1 VTYWKPIVA
10 VVVIAVGFFAL
21 SVYVYFDQIGNPH
34 HNVIHEQSDFLSYSL
49 AMGPAVVNSKNEME
63 QTPLHIAV
71 IFRREEAMTKIL
83 SADADVNA
91 QDRTGM
97 TPLHIAAMY
106 GRASF
111 AKVLLEHG
119 AQLDLP
125 DNFGDTPLLTAAVFG
140 KPNVFQLLLDHGAR
154 ADVRNKDGLDARGLA
169 QKYQQA
175 DMIAYLDSVA
185 ASSTPQS

>member
-1 VTYWKPIVA
+1 MTYWKPIVA
-10 VVVIAVGFFAL
+10 VVVIAVGFYGLNA
-21 SVYVYFDQIGNPH
+21 YITWGQIGKPH
-34 HNVIHEQSDFLSYSL
+34 HNVIQDQRDLLSQSL
-49 AMGPAVVNSKNEME
+49 AMGPAVVNARNEME

-83 SADADVNA
+83 SADADVNV

-140 KPNVFQLLLDHGAR
+140 KPNVYRLLLEHGAR

-175 DMIAYLDSVA
+175 DMIAYLDNLA

>member
-1 VTYWKPIVA
+1 ML
-10 VVVIAVGFFAL
+10 VVLATVGISAFSAYIQL
-21 SVYVYFDQIGNPH
+21 SQVGNPH
-34 HNVIHEQSDFLSYSL
+34 HNVVKDQSQYLSYSL

-71 IFRREEAMTKIL
+71 IFRREAAMAMIL
-83 SADADVNA
+83 KAGAEVDA

-106 GRASF
+106 GRASCAQTLLDSG
-111 AKVLLEHG
+111 AK
-119 AQLDLP
+119 LDLP
-125 DNFGDTPLLTAAVFG
+125 DLFGDTPLMTAAVFG
-140 KPNVFQLLLDHGAR
+140 KPNVYQLLLDHGAR

-169 QKYQQA
+169 QKYQQSE
-175 DMIAYLDSVA
+175 MIAYLDNLA